1 MRRLALLVTLVA
13 LPLGEKAYA
22 GDSGAVV
29 LLSGGQRFSVRINGV
44 YRDIRVCNDSGSAGD
59 LIATISRNN
68 PVRLAPGDCRFGQGD
83 RIELLDGSTGVVRA
97 IYLVTGVHQS

>member
-1 MRRLALLVTLVA
+1 MPLLVFIVTLVA
-13 LPLGEKAYA
+13 MLLGEKAYA
-22 GDSGAVV
+22 GDSGAV
-29 LLSGGQRFSVRINGV
+29 LLSEGQTFSVRINGV

-59 LIATISRNN
+59 LIATISRND